1 MSPTVLRS
9 GPYRFHFYSQGGG
22 EPAHVHVDRDD
33 CSAKFWLNPVGFEY
47 NLGYSAIELR
57 IIQRIIEENRV
68 MLIRKWNEYFRA

>member
-9 GPYRFHFYSQGGG
+9 GPYRFHFYSQDGG

-33 CSAKFWLNPVGFEY
+33 CSAKFWLNPVALAY

-57 IIQRIIEENRV
+57 VVARIIEENRV
-68 MLIRKWNEYFRA
+68 MLITKWNEYFRT